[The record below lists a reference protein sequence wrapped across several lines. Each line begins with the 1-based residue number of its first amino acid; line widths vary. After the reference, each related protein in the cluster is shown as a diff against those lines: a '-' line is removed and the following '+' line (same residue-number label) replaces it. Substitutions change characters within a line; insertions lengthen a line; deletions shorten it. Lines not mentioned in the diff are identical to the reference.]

1 MANRNGEKA
10 AKQAKKKKRRIN
22 RAFRTVGK
30 FLVIIQILLT
40 LVFIGLTWR
49 LGMIPEKYVAG
60 LAGILL
66 IFAVF
71 LFTLQVVA
79 RGKAIVSKL
88 FSVLMSAV
96 LIYGSVYLYRTHDA
110 VWDISGDT
118 LGTEVNSMLVAVRSD
133 DPAETVADTAG

>member
-49 LGMIPEKYVAG
+49 LGLIPEKYEAG

-96 LIYGSVYLYRTHDA
+96 LI
-110 VWDISGDT
+110 
-118 LGTEVNSMLVAVRSD
+118 
-133 DPAETVADTAG
+133 